1 MREEFARRHGT
12 WGMEGVFG
20 TDDLENFFSEL
31 TRRAGGYM
39 PTCEIALQMARRAEA
54 AAASLWN
61 PTWRQFVSKRKR
73 YEVNQR
79 TSRLQWNDGE
89 RVPAF
94 WSLERDLEYDLL
106 ERDLATLERVT
117 KKRTHAPTRMQHLG
131 EKQAMDK
138 PEAIRNLHKRM
149 METKRAG
156 GRTG

>member
-1 MREEFARRHGT
+1 MRDRAADGPASRGGGGELVESY
-12 WGMEGVFG
+12 
-20 TDDLENFFSEL
+20 LEAVREQAK
-31 TRRAGGYM
+31 TVRG
-39 PTCEIALQMARRAEA
+39 
-54 AAASLWN
+54 
-61 PTWRQFVSKRKR
+61 
-73 YEVNQR
+73 NQR

-106 ERDLATLERVT
+106 ERDLATLERVA
-117 KKRTHAPTRMQHLG
+117 KKRTHAPARMQHLG